1 MPTITRSL
9 VQNTFWLLMMAAVLF
24 TSAGDRNWPQAWV
37 FLVESAISAFA
48 ISTWLARHDPA
59 LLRSRLSGFH
69 ADQNPWDR
77 LFMVGA
83 FTAFIPWLALIGLDA
98 RRFGWSAM
106 PLALQG
112 LGFVLI
118 AGCMILV
125 WLVFRTNSFAAPQV
139 RLQAERGQTV
149 ITGGPYRYIRHP
161 MYSGALCYFLG
172 VPLLLGSWWALLP
185 IPLFVAGLGAR
196 TVAEERLLRRALPG
210 YDTYTTQV
218 RFRLLPWV
226 W

>member
-1 MPTITRSL
+1 MRTRSL
-9 VQNTFWLLMMAAVLF
+9 VQNTFWLLLMAVALF
-24 TSAGDRNWPQAWV
+24 ASAGDWRWPQAWV
-37 FLVESAISAFA
+37 FLAESAVSAVA
-48 ISTWLARHDPA
+48 VSTWLARHDPA

-69 ADQNPWDR
+69 ADQSFWDR

-83 FTAFIPWLALIGLDA
+83 FVAFMPWLVLAGLDA

-112 LGFVLI
+112 LGLVLI
-118 AGCMILV
+118 AGCMVLV
-125 WLVFRTNSFAAPQV
+125 WLVFRSNSFAAPQV

-149 ITGGPYRYIRHP
+149 ISGGPYRFVRHP

-185 IPLFVAGLGAR
+185 VPLFVAALAAR
-196 TVAEERLLRRALPG
+196 AVAEERMLRRDLAG
-210 YDTYTTQV
+210 YDAYASQV
-218 RFRLLPWV
+218 SYRLLPWV

>member
-1 MPTITRSL
+1 MRTRSL
-9 VQNTFWLLMMAAVLF
+9 VQNTFWLLLMAVALF
-24 TSAGDRNWPQAWV
+24 ASAGDRGWPQAWV
-37 FLVESAISAFA
+37 FLAESAVSAVA
-48 ISTWLARHDPA
+48 VSTWLARHDPA
-59 LLRSRLSGFH
+59 LLSSRLSGFH
-69 ADQNPWDR
+69 ADQTSWDR

-83 FTAFIPWLALIGLDA
+83 FVAFMPWLVLAGLDA

-112 LGFVLI
+112 LGLVLI
-118 AGCMILV
+118 AGCMVLV
-125 WLVFRTNSFAAPQV
+125 WLVFRSNSFAAPQV

-149 ITGGPYRYIRHP
+149 ITGGPYRFVRHP

-185 IPLFVAGLGAR
+185 VPLFVAALAAR
-196 TVAEERLLRRALPG
+196 AVAEERMLRRDLPG
-210 YDTYTTQV
+210 YDAYASQV
-218 RFRLLPWV
+218 SYRLLPWV